1 MVMLEVSLNHL
12 TSKNLTDVG
21 EIITKFLMMIY
32 QRSMNRLMY
41 AEVRSAVN
49 LKISP

>member
-1 MVMLEVSLNHL
+1 
-12 TSKNLTDVG
+12 
-21 EIITKFLMMIY
+21 MMIY

-49 LKISP
+49 LKISPWFLVWCIMLKVHDFNSSL

>member
-1 MVMLEVSLNHL
+1 MVMLEVSHNHL
-12 TSKNLTDVG
+12 TRKNLTDVD
-21 EIITKFLMMIY
+21 ENIITLLMMIY

-49 LKISP
+49 LKISH